1 MDRSTVPSSSL
12 SVFCSAIVELP
23 VSSLL
28 LFSPVVV
35 VGVTSARSPSVC
47 DDEITDSPTVDVDG
61 DGSQLLRRVN
71 RPLTEPSR
79 IEKGPFLR
87 RLPGGVLS
95 NRRQMSLQLLSPS
108 VFISRCGNRAVSPPC
123 HQDNCRWRV
132 CVFVVFVVTQTPAAV
147 TQTVVS
153 GVVLGR
159 LICPSPF
166 FFHYERLSDLLV
178 VTNSSANR
186 ERSPYSA
193 PYHQAPGIAWRLR
206 N

>member
-1 MDRSTVPSSSL
+1 MMPSVLHCPSDFCQRSSRGVGRAVSPSSN
-12 SVFCSAIVELP
+12 
-23 VSSLL
+23 
-28 LFSPVVV
+28 
-35 VGVTSARSPSVC
+35 RSH
-47 DDEITDSPTVDVDG
+47 D
-61 DGSQLLRRVN
+61 R
-71 RPLTEPSR
+71 TE
-79 IEKGPFLR
+79 KAGFFH
-87 RLPGGVLS
+87 
-95 NRRQMSLQLLSPS
+95 QLSPS
-108 VFISRCGNRAVSPPC
+108 VFISRCRKSRISPPC

-186 ERSPYSA
+186 ERSTYSA
-193 PYHQAPGIAWRLR
+193 PCHQASDIAWATEELAHR
-206 N
+206 